1 MHGIPV
7 IRAYN
12 QVGERLLRFRDAL
25 DACRAAN
32 LQLVHRLAPLL
43 HTVKAT
49 IEAGFA
55 VVLLAAIYLFLGGQV
70 QTLTV
75 IAFLVLA
82 LRIYQPI
89 VAIVA
94 QAELLRIADGSMER
108 VAAVLDT
115 EPQAQ
120 PDVEHVRRPHRHD
133 IAFDHVQFAY
143 HAGTPEE
150 NPVLHDVSLRVPERS
165 LTALV
170 GPSGAGKSTI
180 ARLVARFWEV
190 QTGTVSMGGID
201 VRDIPTDELL
211 DAITVVFQDSFLFH
225 DTIAANL
232 RLADPHA
239 DDAQLAAAA
248 RAARCHDFIT
258 ALPQGYDT
266 IVGDRGATLSGG
278 ERQRI
283 CIARA
288 LLKDTPVVILDEPT
302 AAIDPTNERLLQQ
315 ALGALVSDKTVL
327 VMAHRLATIRHA
339 DQILVLDEGRIVE
352 QGRHDD
358 LLTRDGR
365 YVRLWRTQQEA
376 RGWRLGA
383 AADSPAR

>member
-120 PDVEHVRRPHRHD
+120 PTSNTCAARTATTSRSTTSNSPTTPAPRRRTRCCTTSPCG
-133 IAFDHVQFAY
+133 Y
-143 HAGTPEE
+143 
-150 NPVLHDVSLRVPERS
+150 
-165 LTALV
+165 
-170 GPSGAGKSTI
+170 PSG
-180 ARLVARFWEV
+180 R
-190 QTGTVSMGGID
+190 
-201 VRDIPTDELL
+201 
-211 DAITVVFQDSFLFH
+211 
-225 DTIAANL
+225 
-232 RLADPHA
+232 
-239 DDAQLAAAA
+239 
-248 RAARCHDFIT
+248 
-258 ALPQGYDT
+258 
-266 IVGDRGATLSGG
+266 
-278 ERQRI
+278 
-283 CIARA
+283 
-288 LLKDTPVVILDEPT
+288 
-302 AAIDPTNERLLQQ
+302 
-315 ALGALVSDKTVL
+315 
-327 VMAHRLATIRHA
+327 
-339 DQILVLDEGRIVE
+339 
-352 QGRHDD
+352 
-358 LLTRDGR
+358 
-365 YVRLWRTQQEA
+365 
-376 RGWRLGA
+376 
-383 AADSPAR
+383 

>member
-1 MHGIPV
+1 
-7 IRAYN
+7 
-12 QVGERLLRFRDAL
+12 
-25 DACRAAN
+25 
-32 LQLVHRLAPLL
+32 
-43 HTVKAT
+43 
-49 IEAGFA
+49 
-55 VVLLAAIYLFLGGQV
+55 
-70 QTLTV
+70 
-75 IAFLVLA
+75 
-82 LRIYQPI
+82 
-89 VAIVA
+89 
-94 QAELLRIADGSMER
+94 
-108 VAAVLDT
+108 
-115 EPQAQ
+115 
-120 PDVEHVRRPHRHD
+120 
-133 IAFDHVQFAY
+133 
-143 HAGTPEE
+143 
-150 NPVLHDVSLRVPERS
+150 
-165 LTALV
+165 
-170 GPSGAGKSTI
+170 
-180 ARLVARFWEV
+180 
-190 QTGTVSMGGID
+190 MGGID

-352 QGRHDD
+352 QGPPRRPSDTQRALCAAVAHPAGGARLAAGRGGRQSGPVIERHR
-358 LLTRDGR
+358 TREGS
-365 YVRLWRTQQEA
+365 WPGWSP
-376 RGWRLGA
+376 GWRGVRWTRSSPGSPTCCWPSPRSWPPWSPSPCSGA
-383 AADSPAR
+383 GS